1 MYVPKW
7 LIAVGLG
14 GWLLLGLQTVMVP
27 KTKVDVEMQ
36 RLKDEIKR
44 LQDGQ
49 SQPQEPAPAQTPP
62 TAPAR

>member
-27 KTKVDVEMQ
+27 KTKVDAEMQ

-44 LQDGQ
+44 LQEGQ
-49 SQPQEPAPAQTPP
+49 SQPQESAPAQTPP